1 MDINSGKEEMNR
13 LHRDRPTIL
22 ENTKIYK
29 ICTCESEK
37 DPWFS
42 RVEPM
47 GYYCR
52 DCGGLVE

>member
-1 MDINSGKEEMNR
+1 MLNYSINKEEVEPKEQINKEE
-13 LHRDRPTIL
+13 L
-22 ENTKIYK
+22 EPRGPP
-29 ICTCESEK
+29 CTCESEK